1 MSATLNR
8 IADHLTAIL
17 LDGLPEPAK
26 PPVRKPGYR
35 PTFHRDYTVS
45 FWSVP
50 YQQWQRRTWNQV
62 SDRELA
68 AMPSHHEMHIR
79 HLRGE
84 G

>member
-1 MSATLNR
+1 MSDAL
-8 IADHLTAIL
+8 ADIL
-17 LDGLPEPAK
+17 PEGLPEPVK
-26 PPVRKPGYR
+26 PPAWKAGGE